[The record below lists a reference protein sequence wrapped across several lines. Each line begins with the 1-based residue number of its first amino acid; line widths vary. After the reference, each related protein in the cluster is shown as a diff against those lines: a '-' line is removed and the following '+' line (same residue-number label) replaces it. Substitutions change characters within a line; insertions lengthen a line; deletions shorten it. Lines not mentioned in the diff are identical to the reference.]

1 MLLTGRNLLT
11 VLFDIFIGRQ
21 LLLALW
27 SGLPLI
33 FVHWKNYFIVEREKE
48 TLNEDFLS
56 VILFLFTAFQ
66 SANAGGI
73 PGALAGILSTLNL
86 EIQGKV
92 IRVLDGDTIEI
103 KTLPAKIVVY
113 EVPIRVRLINI
124 DAPEKKQPFGRW
136 STSQLKTLVAGK
148 QVTVSYSHK
157 DRYGR
162 IIGHVFTTNGTDAS
176 RFMVQSGAAW
186 VYERYNVDE
195 SLPALQREA
204 QEQKRGLWADA
215 NPVPPWEWRY
225 KHN

>member
-1 MLLTGRNLLT
+1 MRIL
-11 VLFDIFIGRQ
+11 
-21 LLLALW
+21 
-27 SGLPLI
+27 
-33 FVHWKNYFIVEREKE
+33 
-48 TLNEDFLS
+48 LS

-73 PGALAGILSTLNL
+73 PDALAGILSTFNQ

-92 IRVLDGDTIEI
+92 IRVLDGDTIEV

-124 DAPEKKQPFGRW
+124 DAPEKKQAFGHW
-136 STSQLKTLVAGK
+136 SANQLKALLAG
-148 QVTVSYSHK
+148 QSVTVSYTQT

-162 IIGHVFTTNGTDAS
+162 IIGRVFTTNGTDAS

-186 VYERYNVDE
+186 VYERYNTDK

-204 QEQKRGLWADA
+204 QEQKRGLWADT
-215 NPVPPWEWRY
+215 NPVPPWEWRIR
-225 KHN
+225 N

>member
-48 TLNEDFLS
+48 TLNEDFFKRDFIPVYCFS
-56 VILFLFTAFQ
+56 VCKCRWNTWCFSRNTFYIK
-66 SANAGGI
+66 
-73 PGALAGILSTLNL
+73 PGNP
-86 EIQGKV
+86 GKV

-186 VYERYNVDE
+186 VYERYNEDE

>member
-1 MLLTGRNLLT
+1 MHKQEINKRGRKQIKIMCYPLRKKISVSLLTTFIFLL
-11 VLFDIFIGRQ
+11 
-21 LLLALW
+21 
-27 SGLPLI
+27 
-33 FVHWKNYFIVEREKE
+33 
-48 TLNEDFLS
+48 
-56 VILFLFTAFQ
+56 TAFQ
-66 SANAGGI
+66 SANASGI
-73 PGALAGILSTLNL
+73 PYTFNQKIL
-86 EIQGKV
+86 QGKV

-186 VYERYNVDE
+186 VYERYNADE

-204 QEQKRGLWADA
+204 QKQKRGLWADT
-215 NPVPPWEWRY
+215 NPVPPWEWRGFVE
-225 KHN
+225 

>member
-1 MLLTGRNLLT
+1 MR
-11 VLFDIFIGRQ
+11 I
-21 LLLALW
+21 
-27 SGLPLI
+27 
-33 FVHWKNYFIVEREKE
+33 
-48 TLNEDFLS
+48 FLS

-92 IRVLDGDTIEI
+92 IRVLDGDTIEVLQD
-103 KTLPAKIVVY
+103 KKPVR
-113 EVPIRVRLINI
+113 IRLANI
-124 DAPEKKQPFGRW
+124 DAPEKKQAFGRW
-136 STSQLKTLVAGK
+136 SANQLKALLAG
-148 QVTVSYSHK
+148 QSVTVSYTQT

-215 NPVPPWEWRY
+215 NPVPPWEWRH
-225 KHN
+225 KH